1 MSARPSGRARWPLI
15 SAIAC
20 LSVVTPLAASLGW
33 LKWHESDLVFRTA
46 ESHAR
51 AHGVLPA
58 GAEPVSLQTSNGER
72 LAAFVMRAD
81 PARDRGYWILHLHG
95 NADSAFSRTQLRH
108 CQQLS
113 AAGFSVLCFDYRGFG
128 QTPGVASE
136 LHLTEDAETAFHALL
151 ARGIAAG
158 HIIIWGHSLGSAPAV
173 ELAARHP
180 EVGALVLFG
189 AFTSVADVAAETYPY
204 LPVRWIVG
212 VQMNSL
218 QRIRSVH
225 VPVVIAHSTADRVI
239 PFQHGLR
246 LYAAANAPKRLLVLD
261 AGNSS
266 DRFGGHVDALYD
278 DLAALAAQL
287 EPLLQASR
295 QRD

>member
-1 MSARPSGRARWPLI
+1 
-15 SAIAC
+15 
-20 LSVVTPLAASLGW
+20 VVAAVVGLTVLAPVAASLSW

-51 AHGVLPA
+51 RQGELPA
-58 GAEPVSLQTSNGER
+58 GAEQVSLQTPSGER

-136 LHLTEDAETAFHALL
+136 LHLSEDAETAYRALL
-151 ARGIAAG
+151 ARGIAPG
-158 HIIIWGHSLGSAPAV
+158 HIIIWGHSLGSGPAV
-173 ELAARHP
+173 ELAAHHG

-212 VQMNSL
+212 VHMNSL

-239 PFQHGLR
+239 PFSHAPR

-261 AGNSS
+261 GRSS
-266 DRFGGHVDALYD
+266 GDRLGGHVDALYD
-278 DLAALAAQL
+278 DLTALAPQL
-287 EPLLQASR
+287 EAVLGAPR
-295 QRD
+295 PRE